1 MSHILTVVLDT
12 TDQGL
17 LSVNLFTSEGMP
29 DQAAL
34 AAVQAVERQLQ
45 RRVLRAELEAERQE
59 AAQTAEE

>member
-17 LSVNLFTSEGMP
+17 SVNFFTSEGMP